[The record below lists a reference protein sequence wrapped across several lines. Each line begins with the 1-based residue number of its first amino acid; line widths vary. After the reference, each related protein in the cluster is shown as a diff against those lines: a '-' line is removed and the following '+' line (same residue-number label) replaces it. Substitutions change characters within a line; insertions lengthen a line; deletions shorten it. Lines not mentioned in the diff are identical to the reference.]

1 MDAFSLVFSLFGLL
15 LGLSLAEV
23 LGGFGRALRNRR
35 VVHLG
40 WLTSLLAIFVMFDL
54 TSFWGWAWQARTYI
68 TPHYYVL
75 LIGLVV
81 SSLYYL
87 AASIVFPAEFGDH
100 TDFDSHYMQHRRQ
113 VLGAVVLCN
122 VVGQG
127 WTIIAFASTVRTDK
141 WIGLALYYLFLATA
155 IITSRKKLSIALLAG
170 LICIYLEGAV
180 ASAILPR

>member
-1 MDAFSLVFSLFGLL
+1 MDAFNFVFSLFGLL
-15 LGLSLAEV
+15 LGLSLAQV
-23 LGGFGRALRNRR
+23 LSGFERALRHQRIVR
-35 VVHLG
+35 LG
-40 WLTSLLAIFVMFDL
+40 WLTPLLAIFVMFDL

-68 TPHYYVL
+68 SPHNYVL

-87 AASIVFPAEFGDH
+87 AASIVFPAELGDR
-100 TDFDSHYMQHRRQ
+100 TDLDAHYVQHRRQ

-127 WTIIAFASTVRTDK
+127 WADIAFASTFRMDQ
-141 WIGLALYYLFLATA
+141 WIGLAIYYLLLATG
-155 IITSRKKLSIALLAG
+155 IVTSSRKLSIAVLAG

-180 ASAILPR
+180 MGAIFPH